1 MWVDSSYCPKG
12 GWWIVRLILP
22 FARRRE
28 KWASMR
34 AAEPYRVVPSK
45 RHTTVRIPRGMA
57 ETVEEFLDTEQAASM
72 GFVSKADVVT
82 TAVRNLLTEYGYY
95 RTLQEKGN
103 HRPPQ
108 KEKELS
114 CEL

>member
-1 MWVDSSYCPKG
+1 
-12 GWWIVRLILP
+12 
-22 FARRRE
+22 
-28 KWASMR
+28 
-34 AAEPYRVVPSK
+34 
-45 RHTTVRIPRGMA
+45 MA
-57 ETVEEFLDTEQAASM
+57 ETVEEFLNTEQAASM

-82 TAVRNLLTEYGYY
+82 TDVRNLLMDYGYY

-103 HRPPQ
+103 HSTHQ